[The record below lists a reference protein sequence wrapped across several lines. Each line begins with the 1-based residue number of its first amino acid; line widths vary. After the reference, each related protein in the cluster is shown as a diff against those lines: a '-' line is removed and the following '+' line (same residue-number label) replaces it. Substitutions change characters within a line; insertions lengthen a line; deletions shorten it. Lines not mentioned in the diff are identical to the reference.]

1 MKRNQTTTMTL
12 GARLNTSPTAI
23 FSILPVFSL
32 EHKMSDKWMLDLTF
46 PKYGY
51 IRKDVFGN
59 GRLSAGI
66 RYEGEL
72 FFTYPKQTGFMDTY
86 TYNRSEIGTELM
98 YEYHLSQN
106 FIFTIRGGVSM
117 FTAFFIF
124 FYFFVHC
131 TEQGTHFRL
140 FSEYP
145 FQKKFGCDQRKF
157 EHQFLVPLQSQGTE
171 FCDVGVQFFGS
182 PVLSLAA
189 SFGGIPLFWQNA
201 PLYSDL
207 FVMPVNGYTHTDGC
221 FTVFQEFCLQNEEQ
235 DVHCSLFHTR
245 FLLVVEHVLL
255 CQPERGGRDV
265 FSVAFLFE
273 GYENHRI
280 FSKNH
285 RNRKNG
291 ISFGN
296 LYFRNTTVFFLFVQ
310 SLFHH
315 IQAGLQ
321 KYSLAPER

>member
-140 FSEYP
+140 FSGYP
-145 FQKKFGCDQRKF
+145 FQEK
-157 EHQFLVPLQSQGTE
+157 
-171 FCDVGVQFFGS
+171 
-182 PVLSLAA
+182 
-189 SFGGIPLFWQNA
+189 
-201 PLYSDL
+201 
-207 FVMPVNGYTHTDGC
+207 
-221 FTVFQEFCLQNEEQ
+221 FCLQNEEQ
-235 DVHCSLFHTR
+235 DVHCS
-245 FLLVVEHVLL
+245 
-255 CQPERGGRDV
+255 
-265 FSVAFLFE
+265 
-273 GYENHRI
+273 
-280 FSKNH
+280 
-285 RNRKNG
+285 
-291 ISFGN
+291 
-296 LYFRNTTVFFLFVQ
+296 
-310 SLFHH
+310 
-315 IQAGLQ
+315 
-321 KYSLAPER
+321 